1 MVRFDPEIT
10 EIVFF
15 DLEFYVPKADRDKPG
30 VSLLA
35 NPYKKDHFL
44 LGGVFCKIFP
54 LQKSSENPKFEH
66 YWTWEMKDGEKA
78 VLTRIYDF
86 FQEAWKRLSN
96 KDPWQADLIAVGL
109 GISKFDIPVLFTRSL
124 ILGIARPEELFEC
137 YFKLKQVDLN
147 VVGIGF
153 SSQKTQN
160 EVLYPKTA
168 NELLD
173 RFGISKVKTSGMLV
187 WDMYDAGDRQG
198 IRARTENEVR
208 DAVQIYWKMRK
219 ELLSNHPQSAL

>member
-1 MVRFDPEIT
+1 M
-10 EIVFF
+10 
-15 DLEFYVPKADRDKPG
+15 G
-30 VSLLA
+30 V
-35 NPYKKDHFL
+35 
-44 LGGVFCKIFP
+44 
-54 LQKSSENPKFEH
+54 
-66 YWTWEMKDGEKA
+66 
-78 VLTRIYDF
+78 
-86 FQEAWKRLSN
+86 
-96 KDPWQADLIAVGL
+96 
-109 GISKFDIPVLFTRSL
+109 
-124 ILGIARPEELFEC
+124 ARPEELFEC

-160 EVLYPKTA
+160 EVLYPKIT

-208 DAVQIYWKMRK
+208 DAVQIYWKMQK
-219 ELLSNHPQSAL
+219 KLLSNHPQSAL